1 MCWHWHN
8 NIGNPPWQPLQLNAR
23 RKRTTYFLYTLHTV
37 SPQSLPVF
45 QPRWLLELI
54 SSRYQL
60 CLSHPAEQQLMAL
73 RLCHLDSSENP
84 QLLLR
89 TPLHWEFAIEVL
101 RHSEPGSCQ
110 GHPSHLVGSCP
121 IVSLL
126 CFASVQLKEMW
137 NPQPQSLWVYQVWM
151 SSLSACFKAVLF
163 RKHQDFVF
171 EWCKSA
177 AWQWKHQVLLR
188 FESVVAENTSYAD
201 WRWQLSLLLV
211 LKFVS
216 LSIFSLIRT
225 TVLTSS
231 ITLSSVPLGMIQRTC
246 LGDLFWD
253 YRDS

>member
-1 MCWHWHN
+1 MNYLFSLHPTHSVSTIFACLPAKMTPWINLFQVPAVFVSSCWAAAD
-8 NIGNPPWQPLQLNAR
+8 GFEAVSPWQL
-23 RKRTTYFLYTLHTV
+23 RK
-37 SPQSLPVF
+37 SPAA
-45 QPRWLLELI
+45 LEDSI
-54 SSRYQL
+54 
-60 CLSHPAEQQLMAL
+60 AL
-73 RLCHLDSSENP
+73 RVCHV
-84 QLLLR
+84 
-89 TPLHWEFAIEVL
+89 IEVF

-137 NPQPQSLWVYQVWM
+137 NPQPQSLWVYRVWM
-151 SSLSACFKAVLF
+151 SSLSACFKAVPF

-201 WRWQLSLLLV
+201 WRWQLSLLRV

-231 ITLSSVPLGMIQRTC
+231 ITLSSVPLGTTQRTC

-253 YRDS
+253 YKDS